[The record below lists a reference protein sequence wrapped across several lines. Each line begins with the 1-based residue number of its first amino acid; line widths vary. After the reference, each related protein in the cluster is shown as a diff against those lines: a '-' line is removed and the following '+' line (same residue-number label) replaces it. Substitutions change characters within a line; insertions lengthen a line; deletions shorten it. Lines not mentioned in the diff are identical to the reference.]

1 MADASKN
8 LNAHDS
14 PAKKSVGSSS
24 FKMLTF
30 PCDFNGQKQ
39 SVNFYIGM
47 PSPDSHPI
55 GFQMKWL
62 GAKGGNVPPNI
73 VDALQRLSKISRE
86 KNIPFVQLC
95 EYVIANLK

>member
-1 MADASKN
+1 MLNTTQNSGSNHESVKN
-8 LNAHDS
+8 EGNHH
-14 PAKKSVGSSS
+14 S

-73 VDALQRLSKISRE
+73 VDALQRLAKISHE
-86 KNIPFVQLC
+86 KNIPFLQLC